1 MVRPCFVHFEMRWNV
16 AAAPYNRLREVL
28 TRTQASNPFP
38 PSRRYVLKLAPVIAH
53 QTTHQAALARGDV
66 SMSHQGR
73 GRGEVLR
80 VFMRVGCRRAGGVD
94 RRRRRPCR
102 RRSPLMTV
110 SPARSHVSYFLCS
123 CRFRSHDLGFPLD
136 VVSGGGLP
144 ARRVEFDAIPF
155 ADELCLMGWTGTR
168 AKIAAHRGSLVV
180 LETGA

>member
-16 AAAPYNRLREVL
+16 AAAPYNRLREAL

-53 QTTHQAALARGDV
+53 QTRHQAALARGDV

-94 RRRRRPCR
+94 GRRRRPCR

-110 SPARSHVSYFLCS
+110 SPARSHVSYFCGAVDLA
-123 CRFRSHDLGFPLD
+123 RMIWGFRSTLYREGGYQHD
-136 VVSGGGLP
+136 GLSSMP
-144 ARRVEFDAIPF
+144 S
-155 ADELCLMGWTGTR
+155 
-168 AKIAAHRGSLVV
+168 HSLTSCV
-180 LETGA
+180 